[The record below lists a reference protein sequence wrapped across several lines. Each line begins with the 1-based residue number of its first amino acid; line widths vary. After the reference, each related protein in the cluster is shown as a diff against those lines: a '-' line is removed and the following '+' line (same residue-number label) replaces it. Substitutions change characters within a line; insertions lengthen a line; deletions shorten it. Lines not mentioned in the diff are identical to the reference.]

1 MYLYHFIDALG
12 MHSWA
17 LSKAEDTVLLKDFD
31 FDAWI
36 AGSVGRVNEAISEL
50 AKIAITGE
58 PTVLPPH
65 LLPPIVSQDVWA
77 AGVTYKRSREARQE
91 EAQDG
96 GDVYARVY
104 NAQRP
109 EIFFK
114 AFPRYVVGH
123 GGKIGIRG
131 DSNWNVP
138 EPELGVILNSAMDTV
153 GFVIGNDMSS
163 RDIEGENPLYLPQAK
178 VYSAACSLGPCI
190 LLSDRSS
197 LPETSIHLEIERDG
211 KKLFSGETH
220 TNRIQRTLQ
229 ELTSYLGRSSSYPA
243 GLVLL
248 TGTGI
253 VPPGEMSVIE
263 GDVITIVIEGI
274 GALSN
279 TVKVV

>member
-12 MHSWA
+12 MRSWA
-17 LSKAEDTVLLKDFD
+17 LAKAEDTVLLKDFD
-31 FDAWI
+31 FDAWL
-36 AGSVGRVNEAISEL
+36 AGSVGRVKEAIGEL
-50 AKIAITGE
+50 ERIAITGE
-58 PTVLPPH
+58 PAVLPPH

-91 EAQDG
+91 EARDG

-138 EPELGVILNSAMDTV
+138 EPELGVILNPAMDTV

-190 LLSDRSS
+190 LLSDNLG
-197 LPETSIHLEIERDG
+197 LPETLIHLEIDRDG
-211 KKLFSGETH
+211 ETLFSGETH
-220 TNRIQRTLQ
+220 TNRIHRTLQ
-229 ELTSYLGRSSSYPA
+229 ELTGYLGRSSSYPS

-263 GDVITIVIEGI
+263 GDIITIAIEGI
-274 GALSN
+274 GTLSN